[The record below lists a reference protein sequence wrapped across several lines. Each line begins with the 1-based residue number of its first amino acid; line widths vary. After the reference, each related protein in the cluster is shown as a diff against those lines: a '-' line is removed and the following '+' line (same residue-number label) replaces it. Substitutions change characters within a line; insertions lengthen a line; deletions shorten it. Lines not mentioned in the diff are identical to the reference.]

1 MQNTIYS
8 FELTLYQAGFEP
20 IELHPDREFRRCYV
34 KGDRSGTKNG
44 WYVLNQEADRFWGV
58 YGSHKTSERH
68 TWASRDRTGF
78 GVSELTHKQVKKPPC
93 PIATIWDSARA
104 PDPSHTYLIKKH
116 VSGEGLR
123 QSGRQLLIP
132 YRDIHG
138 KLMALG
144 TIKPDGTKLLLRG
157 SKPRGAFMTLGT
169 ILDRVLICEGY
180 ATAAS
185 CYLATQVATVVAGSA
200 ENLVPVACA
209 IREQN
214 PKLEIVIMADDDH
227 ECAVNKGLRCAK
239 EAAANVGGIVLI
251 PSEFYFF
258 EGRV

>member
-20 IELHPDREFRRCYV
+20 VEIHADREFRRCYV
-34 KGDRSGTKNG
+34 KGDRRGTKNG
-44 WYVLNQEADRFWGV
+44 WYVLNQEVDHLWGV
-58 YGSHKTSERH
+58 YGSHKSSERH
-68 TWASRDRTGF
+68 TWASRDRTEF
-78 GVSELTHKQVKKPPC
+78 SVSESTHKQVKKLPC
-93 PIATIWDSARA
+93 PISTIWESARA
-104 PDPSHTYLIKKH
+104 PDSSHSYLINKH
-116 VSGEGLR
+116 VNGEGLR

-138 KLMALG
+138 KLVALG

-180 ATAAS
+180 ATADS
-185 CYLATQVATVVAGSA
+185 CYSATQVATVVAGSA

-209 IREQN
+209 IRKQN
-214 PKLEIVIMADDDH
+214 PKMEIVIMADDDH
-227 ECAVNKGLRCAK
+227 DCAVNKGLICAK

-251 PSEFYFF
+251 PSEFYFV
-258 EGRV
+258 EGQV